1 VLRFVRLQA
10 GAEVAEGLVGVADA
24 LTTYIKL
31 TPEIVLSG
39 TALLCFISL
48 CSCFS
53 MGAFSPLLPEIG
65 RAGALADWQL
75 GVVAGAL
82 GFARMT
88 AAIPAGWLAG
98 RYLGTTL
105 CASPALMLAG
115 TALLAT
121 SASFPVLV
129 LGRLV
134 LGFAYTLGTVSGLI
148 ALLLDDRGPGA
159 SVRLNVF
166 EFSAMIGVLGGLGL
180 VGGLPGDWDW
190 NRSLLIASSPLL
202 LILAAVPSIRRRFP
216 DASSAP
222 GGRASPAPDGR
233 GDRMSLALWTM
244 FVAGIVL
251 ALAWSAVSQF
261 LLPLRGTRE
270 FGLDRGG
277 VSGLLM
283 VAQFVDLVA
292 LLPVGRLADRLGRA
306 PVLGVVIVVLGLG
319 TAAVGLGSFPWFVAG
334 CACFGFGLAGWMLP
348 VGIIREH
355 TRPEALAWR
364 MGLYRVGVDAAMFF
378 GPFASGLL
386 GEENARVFVTSVGA
400 LAIVGGGHLL
410 CRPYPRRPA
419 PVS

>member
-1 VLRFVRLQA
+1 
-10 GAEVAEGLVGVADA
+10 VATISRARPV
-24 LTTYIKL
+24 
-31 TPEIVLSG
+31 SS
-39 TALLCFISL
+39 TALLCFISF

-82 GFARMT
+82 GFARMA

-105 CASPALMLAG
+105 YASPALMLAG
-115 TALLAT
+115 TVLLA
-121 SASFPVLV
+121 ASSSFSVLV

-159 SVRLNVF
+159 SMRLNIF

-180 VGGLPGDWDW
+180 VGLLPGHWDW
-190 NRSLLIASSPLL
+190 TLSLLIASSPLL
-202 LILAAVPSIRRRFP
+202 LILAAIPSIRRRFP
-216 DASSAP
+216 DASRSET
-222 GGRASPAPDGR
+222 RASNISDTGR
-233 GDRMSLALWTM
+233 GHRMSVTLWTM
-244 FVAGIVL
+244 FAVGIVL
-251 ALAWSAVSQF
+251 ALAWSSVSQF

-277 VSGLLM
+277 VSGLLIL
-283 VAQFVDLVA
+283 AQLVDIVA
-292 LLPVGRLADRLGRA
+292 LLPVGRLADGLGRT
-306 PVLGVVIVVLGLG
+306 PVLGFVIVVLGLG

-348 VGIIREH
+348 VGVIREH
-355 TRPEALAWR
+355 TRTEHLAWR
-364 MGLYRVGVDAAMFF
+364 MGLYRVGVDAAMFL

-386 GEENARVFVTSVGA
+386 GEENAGIFVAV
-400 LAIVGGGHLL
+400 VGGLALVVGGRLL
-410 CRPYPRRPA
+410 LTSSGRRA
-419 PVS
+419 AQVSQ

>member
-1 VLRFVRLQA
+1 MGDERTVL
-10 GAEVAEGLVGVADA
+10 A
-24 LTTYIKL
+24 L
-31 TPEIVLSG
+31 SS

-82 GFARMT
+82 GFARMAT
-88 AAIPAGWLAG
+88 AIPAGWLAG

-115 TALLAT
+115 TVLLAT
-121 SASFPVLV
+121 SPSFPVLV
-129 LGRLV
+129 LGRLI

-180 VGGLPGDWDW
+180 VGLLPDTWGWSL
-190 NRSLLIASSPLL
+190 SLLIASSPLL
-202 LILAAVPSIRRRFP
+202 LILGAVPSIRRRFP
-216 DASSAP
+216 DASMAATPASRTPDA
-222 GGRASPAPDGR
+222 GRA
-233 GDRMSLALWTM
+233 DRMSLTLWTM
-244 FVAGIVL
+244 FAVGIVL

-283 VAQFVDLVA
+283 LAQLVDLVA
-292 LLPVGRLADRLGRA
+292 LLPVGRLADRLGRT
-306 PVLGVVIVVLGLG
+306 PVLGFVIVVLGLG

-348 VGIIREH
+348 VGVIREH
-355 TRPEALAWR
+355 TRAEYLAWR
-364 MGLYRVGVDAAMFF
+364 MGLYRVGVDAAMFV

-386 GEENARVFVTSVGA
+386 GEENAGMFVTAVGA
-400 LAIVGGGHLL
+400 LALVVGGHLL
-410 CRPYPRRPA
+410 LGPSGRRA
-419 PVS
+419 RRSRSRH

>member
-1 VLRFVRLQA
+1 VGDERAVL
-10 GAEVAEGLVGVADA
+10 A
-24 LTTYIKL
+24 L
-31 TPEIVLSG
+31 SS

-82 GFARMT
+82 GFARMAT
-88 AAIPAGWLAG
+88 AIPAGWLAG

-115 TALLAT
+115 TVLLAT
-121 SASFPVLV
+121 SPSFPVLV
-129 LGRLV
+129 LGRLI

-166 EFSAMIGVLGGLGL
+166 EFSAMIGVLGGLGF
-180 VGGLPGDWDW
+180 VGLLPDTWGWSL
-190 NRSLLIASSPLL
+190 SLLIASSPLL

-216 DASSAP
+216 DASMAATPASRTPDA
-222 GGRASPAPDGR
+222 GRA
-233 GDRMSLALWTM
+233 DRMSLTLWTM
-244 FVAGIVL
+244 FAVGMVL

-283 VAQFVDLVA
+283 LAQFVDLVA
-292 LLPVGRLADRLGRA
+292 LLPVGRLADRLGRT
-306 PVLGVVIVVLGLG
+306 PVLGFVIVILGLG

-348 VGIIREH
+348 VGVIREH
-355 TRPEALAWR
+355 TRAEYLAWR
-364 MGLYRVGVDAAMFF
+364 MGLYRVGVDAAMFL

-386 GEENARVFVTSVGA
+386 GEENAGMFVTAVGA
-400 LAIVGGGHLL
+400 LALVVGGHLL
-410 CRPYPRRPA
+410 LGPSGRRA
-419 PVS
+419 RRSSSRH

>member
-1 VLRFVRLQA
+1 MATISRARPV
-10 GAEVAEGLVGVADA
+10 
-24 LTTYIKL
+24 
-31 TPEIVLSG
+31 SS
-39 TALLCFISL
+39 TALLCFISF

-82 GFARMT
+82 GFARMA

-105 CASPALMLAG
+105 YASPALMLAG
-115 TALLAT
+115 TVLLA
-121 SASFPVLV
+121 ASSSFSVLV

-159 SVRLNVF
+159 SMRLNIF

-180 VGGLPGDWDW
+180 VGLLPGHWDW
-190 NRSLLIASSPLL
+190 TLSLLIASSPLL
-202 LILAAVPSIRRRFP
+202 LILAAIPSIRRRFP
-216 DASSAP
+216 DASRSET
-222 GGRASPAPDGR
+222 RASNISDTGR
-233 GDRMSLALWTM
+233 GHRMSVTLWTM
-244 FVAGIVL
+244 FAVGIVL
-251 ALAWSAVSQF
+251 ALAWSSVSQF

-277 VSGLLM
+277 VSGLLIL
-283 VAQFVDLVA
+283 AQLVDIVA
-292 LLPVGRLADRLGRA
+292 LLPVGRLADGLGRT
-306 PVLGVVIVVLGLG
+306 PVLGFVIVVLGLG

-348 VGIIREH
+348 VGVIREH
-355 TRPEALAWR
+355 TRTEHLAWR
-364 MGLYRVGVDAAMFF
+364 MGLYRVGVDAAMFL

-386 GEENARVFVTSVGA
+386 GEENAGIFVAV
-400 LAIVGGGHLL
+400 VGGLALVVGGRLL
-410 CRPYPRRPA
+410 LTSSGRRA
-419 PVS
+419 AHVSQ

>member
-1 VLRFVRLQA
+1 
-10 GAEVAEGLVGVADA
+10 
-24 LTTYIKL
+24 
-31 TPEIVLSG
+31 
-39 TALLCFISL
+39 
-48 CSCFS
+48 

-82 GFARMT
+82 GFARMAT
-88 AAIPAGWLAG
+88 AIPAGWLAG

-115 TALLAT
+115 TVLLAT

-148 ALLLDDRGPGA
+148 ALLQDDHGPGA

-180 VGGLPGDWDW
+180 VGVLPGTLGW
-190 NRSLLIASSPLL
+190 RLSLLIASSPLL
-202 LILAAVPSIRRRFP
+202 LILAAVPRIRRQFP
-216 DASSAP
+216 DASRVP
-222 GGRASPAPDGR
+222 GARASRAPDAAR
-233 GDRMSLALWTM
+233 ADRMSPALWTM

-283 VAQFVDLVA
+283 VAQSVDLLA

-355 TRPEALAWR
+355 TRPGALAWR
-364 MGLYRVGVDAAMFF
+364 MGQYRVGVDAAMFF

-386 GEENARVFVTSVGA
+386 GEETARVFVTGVGA
-400 LAIVGGGHLL
+400 LALVVGGHLL
-410 CRPYPRRPA
+410 FSGHARRPA
-419 PVS
+419 AVP

>member
-1 VLRFVRLQA
+1 VGDERAVL
-10 GAEVAEGLVGVADA
+10 A
-24 LTTYIKL
+24 L
-31 TPEIVLSG
+31 SS

-82 GFARMT
+82 GFARMAT
-88 AAIPAGWLAG
+88 AIPAGWLAG

-115 TALLAT
+115 TVLLAT
-121 SASFPVLV
+121 SPSFPVLV
-129 LGRLV
+129 LGRLI

-180 VGGLPGDWDW
+180 VGLLPDHWGWSL
-190 NRSLLIASSPLL
+190 SLLIASSPLL

-216 DASSAP
+216 DASMAATPASRTPDA
-222 GGRASPAPDGR
+222 GRA
-233 GDRMSLALWTM
+233 DRMSLTLWTM
-244 FVAGIVL
+244 FAVGIVL

-283 VAQFVDLVA
+283 LAQFVDLVA
-292 LLPVGRLADRLGRA
+292 LLPVGRLADRLGRT
-306 PVLGVVIVVLGLG
+306 PVLGFVIGVLGLG

-348 VGIIREH
+348 VGVIREH
-355 TRPEALAWR
+355 TRAEHLAWR
-364 MGLYRVGVDAAMFF
+364 MGLYRVGVDAAMFL

-386 GEENARVFVTSVGA
+386 GEENAGMFVTAVGA
-400 LAIVGGGHLL
+400 LALVVGGHLL
-410 CRPYPRRPA
+410 LGPSGRRA
-419 PVS
+419 RRSSSRH

>member
-1 VLRFVRLQA
+1 MGDERAVL
-10 GAEVAEGLVGVADA
+10 A
-24 LTTYIKL
+24 L
-31 TPEIVLSG
+31 SS

-82 GFARMT
+82 GFARMAT
-88 AAIPAGWLAG
+88 AIPAGWLAG

-115 TALLAT
+115 TVLLAT
-121 SASFPVLV
+121 SPSFPVLV
-129 LGRLV
+129 LGRLI

-180 VGGLPGDWDW
+180 VGLLPDHWGWSL
-190 NRSLLIASSPLL
+190 SLLIASSPLL
-202 LILAAVPSIRRRFP
+202 LILAVVPSIRRRFP
-216 DASSAP
+216 DASMAATPASRTPDA
-222 GGRASPAPDGR
+222 GRA
-233 GDRMSLALWTM
+233 DRMSLTLWTM
-244 FVAGIVL
+244 FAVGIVL

-283 VAQFVDLVA
+283 LAQFVDLVA
-292 LLPVGRLADRLGRA
+292 LLPVGRLADRLGRT
-306 PVLGVVIVVLGLG
+306 PVLGFVIVILGLG

-348 VGIIREH
+348 VGVIREH
-355 TRPEALAWR
+355 TRAEYLAWR
-364 MGLYRVGVDAAMFF
+364 MGLYRVGVDAAMFV

-386 GEENARVFVTSVGA
+386 GEENAGMFVTAVGA
-400 LAIVGGGHLL
+400 LALVVGGHLL
-410 CRPYPRRPA
+410 LGPSGRRA
-419 PVS
+419 RRSSSRH

>member
-1 VLRFVRLQA
+1 M
-10 GAEVAEGLVGVADA
+10 
-24 LTTYIKL
+24 
-31 TPEIVLSG
+31 SN

-82 GFARMT
+82 GFARMAT
-88 AAIPAGWLAG
+88 AIPAGWLAG

-105 CASPALMLAG
+105 CASPVLMLAG
-115 TALLAT
+115 TVLLA
-121 SASFPVLV
+121 ASSSFSVLV
-129 LGRLV
+129 LGRLI

-159 SVRLNVF
+159 SVRLNIF

-180 VGGLPGDWDW
+180 VGLLPGHWGW
-190 NRSLLIASSPLL
+190 SLSLLIASSPLL
-202 LILAAVPSIRRRFP
+202 LLLAAVPSIRRRFP
-216 DASSAP
+216 DASMAATPASRTPDA
-222 GGRASPAPDGR
+222 GRA
-233 GDRMSLALWTM
+233 DRMSLTLWTM
-244 FVAGIVL
+244 FAVGIVL

-283 VAQFVDLVA
+283 LAQFVDLVA
-292 LLPVGRLADRLGRA
+292 LLPVGRLADRLGRT
-306 PVLGVVIVVLGLG
+306 PVLGFVIVILGLG

-348 VGIIREH
+348 VGVIREH
-355 TRPEALAWR
+355 TRPEYLAWR
-364 MGLYRVGVDAAMFF
+364 MGLYRVGVDAAMFV

-386 GEENARVFVTSVGA
+386 GEENAGMFVTAVGA
-400 LAIVGGGHLL
+400 LALVVGGHLL
-410 CRPYPRRPA
+410 LGPRGRRA
-419 PVS
+419 RRSRSRH

>member
-1 VLRFVRLQA
+1 MGDERTVL
-10 GAEVAEGLVGVADA
+10 A
-24 LTTYIKL
+24 L
-31 TPEIVLSG
+31 SS

-82 GFARMT
+82 GFARMAT
-88 AAIPAGWLAG
+88 AIPAGWLAG

-115 TALLAT
+115 TVLLAT
-121 SASFPVLV
+121 SPSFPVLV
-129 LGRLV
+129 LGRLI

-180 VGGLPGDWDW
+180 VGLLPDHWGWSL
-190 NRSLLIASSPLL
+190 SLLIASSPLL
-202 LILAAVPSIRRRFP
+202 LILAVVPSIRRRFP
-216 DASSAP
+216 DASMAATPASRTPDA
-222 GGRASPAPDGR
+222 GRA
-233 GDRMSLALWTM
+233 DRMSLTLWTM
-244 FVAGIVL
+244 FAVGIVL

-283 VAQFVDLVA
+283 LAQFVDLVA
-292 LLPVGRLADRLGRA
+292 LLPVGRLADRLGRT
-306 PVLGVVIVVLGLG
+306 PVLGFVIVVLGLG

-348 VGIIREH
+348 VGVIREH
-355 TRPEALAWR
+355 TRAEYLAWR
-364 MGLYRVGVDAAMFF
+364 MGLYRVGVDAAMFL

-386 GEENARVFVTSVGA
+386 GEENAGMFVTAVGA
-400 LAIVGGGHLL
+400 LALVVGGHLL
-410 CRPYPRRPA
+410 LGPSGRRA
-419 PVS
+419 RRSSSRH

>member
-1 VLRFVRLQA
+1 M
-10 GAEVAEGLVGVADA
+10 
-24 LTTYIKL
+24 
-31 TPEIVLSG
+31 SS
-39 TALLCFISL
+39 TALLCFISF

-65 RAGALADWQL
+65 RAGELADWQL

-82 GFARMT
+82 GFARMA

-115 TALLAT
+115 TVLLA
-121 SASFPVLV
+121 ASSSFSVLV

-159 SVRLNVF
+159 SMRLNIF

-180 VGGLPGDWDW
+180 VGLLPGHWDW
-190 NRSLLIASSPLL
+190 TLSLLIASSPLL
-202 LILAAVPSIRRRFP
+202 LILAAIPSIRRRFP
-216 DASSAP
+216 DASRSET
-222 GGRASPAPDGR
+222 RASNISDTGR
-233 GDRMSLALWTM
+233 GHRMSVTLWTM
-244 FVAGIVL
+244 FAVGIVL
-251 ALAWSAVSQF
+251 ALAWSSVSQF

-277 VSGLLM
+277 VSGLLIL
-283 VAQFVDLVA
+283 AQLVDIVA
-292 LLPVGRLADRLGRA
+292 LLPVGRLADRLGRT
-306 PVLGVVIVVLGLG
+306 PVLGFVIVVLGLG

-348 VGIIREH
+348 VGVIREH
-355 TRPEALAWR
+355 TRTEHLAWR
-364 MGLYRVGVDAAMFF
+364 MGLYRVGVDAAMFL

-386 GEENARVFVTSVGA
+386 GEENAGIFVAV
-400 LAIVGGGHLL
+400 VGGLALVVGGRLL
-410 CRPYPRRPA
+410 LTSSGRRA
-419 PVS
+419 AQVSQ